1 LKIAHGIAIRKKGP
15 KLQPVFRI
23 TTIEGGFQKMTND
36 TVEAAKADAK
46 KGIADAGKAGAY
58 VKADAEA
65 DVEKAKA
72 SFGKSDLEK
81 KVAYATADI
90 KADAKKANAEI
101 ENKMAHAKADLEKAK
116 AGQKK

>member
-1 LKIAHGIAIRKKGP
+1 MLTVSLSARKVRNSN
-15 KLQPVFRI
+15 LFLDHDHRRRI
-23 TTIEGGFQKMTND
+23 PKMTND
-36 TVEAAKADAK
+36 TTEAAKADAK

-65 DVEKAKA
+65 DVEKVKA

-90 KADAKKANAEI
+90 KADAKKANAEV
-101 ENKMAHAKADLEKAK
+101 ENKMAHAKADLERAK